1 MSIRIEQ
8 EDRIAVVTIDRPERK
23 NAFTA
28 EMLATLIESV
38 ARLGADPEVRALV
51 LTGAGGDFS
60 SGADV
65 DGLREAFHGDG
76 PARSGLAA
84 FDSELWLVD
93 CPKPVV
99 AAVDGVA
106 IGMGAELTVQA
117 DLRIAT
123 PRARFAWSFSRL
135 GLVPDTGAASWLL
148 PRIVGLPKALELLYS
163 GEFLAAEDALG
174 CGYVSR
180 LVESEEL
187 LPAAT
192 ELARR
197 LAAGRPGSTAAIK
210 ALTYGGLSRGQ
221 AENQVATEAALEER
235 FASDEFRDAV
245 AAFLARD

>member
-1 MSIRIEQ
+1 MSIQAEV
-8 EDRIAVVTIDRPERK
+8 EDGVAVVSIDRPERK

-38 ARLGADPEVRALV
+38 GRLGADPEVRALV

-65 DGLREAFHGDG
+65 EELKEGYHDG
-76 PARSGLAA
+76 PGKTGLAA
-84 FDSELWLVD
+84 FDPQLWLLD
-93 CPKPVV
+93 CPMPVV

-106 IGMGAELTVQA
+106 IGMGVELTVQA
-117 DLRIAT
+117 DIRIAT
-123 PRARFAWSFSRL
+123 PRARFAWVFSRL
-135 GLVPDTGAASWLL
+135 GLVPDTGASHWLL

-163 GEFLAAEDALG
+163 GEFLSGEEALE
-174 CGYVSR
+174 CGYASYV
-180 LVESEEL
+180 VEPEEL
-187 LPAAT
+187 RPAAI

-197 LAAGRPGSTAAIK
+197 LAAGKPGATAAIK
-210 ALTYGGLSRGQ
+210 ALTYGGLARDR
-221 AENQVATEAALEER
+221 AENQAATEAALAER